1 MSFRRSRGYRF
12 LLLALSIVCLG
23 GAGYIAYRTFF
34 VGNDYASNLKSAEAA
49 YQRGLKAYQ
58 DKNWA
63 EAVMRFDEA
72 RLLAE
77 RARESLDT
85 QVVEGKI
92 PRDDAKPEMGK
103 ILWIKARA
111 IRDWAYAKAHAD
123 GKPLVEP
130 NDPDLKETYRSFVL
144 IPDGANGDNRDRIE
158 ALLSL
163 RGAAELLPD
172 DPEVNKDAI
181 RVEVLRQPIEW
192 KVTEPLLRKAVQLNP
207 KDPRAQFFL
216 ARYEFE
222 QPGDTTI
229 VPVPTQRHQR
239 GWRELMA
246 NKSAERMTKANEHR
260 ELAQKNGARFWRS
273 EGLKAEILY
282 WTSVTGPIRKAKTE
296 AIDNANREL
305 DALLFTPQTGL
316 MAAASRGDNL
326 KDLGPSDLAA
336 LNWILAIGIDRAIDY
351 ALQPNGRTDR
361 ISQVVR
367 AALDLSDHVVA
378 DPALSFGAPA
388 LLSQTIEVMEL
399 AQRFLTKSEPGL
411 WPSYVERMDAL
422 VKKAP
427 EAIKSQPM
435 ILWHLANIT
444 RMDALIAAKIDTQT
458 PDLPGV
464 QKLID
469 QSVKQAEQGLAIAVE
484 TKAPPAQIDQ
494 FHSFLA
500 EWKLLGGVRSEL
512 IGPHLAHLR
521 ASASQT
527 SRDLATYF
535 EAVATE
541 RQGKLEKA
549 RKLLEP
555 LTAEKVDP
563 SIAVKANLQMVKLSL
578 ALNDPARALKALQEL
593 EPVFQQ
599 VDRIS
604 PEERVWAEDAVRD
617 LNELLGMQARAHLG
631 VAIQEA
637 RRFRKDNPGKPIPAD
652 LLTRHETAVDNIL
665 KKLDFKNRGKSRGDL
680 MARLAVVSYLLEVG
694 RRDVAETRLT
704 ELAKDYPDSVEV
716 LRVRA
721 TITALSRDPKVP
733 GFDPNGVAAAD
744 VLIQKFIKD
753 YPTLKAARL
762 FYAQWLMQTNR
773 TEKAIAYLKDVK
785 NFPDGGGEL
794 VDRLL
799 AAALLQTGQREEAQ
813 KILSLLPPSPAVD
826 LAILGALSS
835 REGVNNQL
843 ESALN
848 RYENQGRFR
857 LIEARMRLAEGKFEE
872 AIRGF
877 RSAAEFTEVGPA
889 ARSLLP
895 FAVLAYADSDPAKGR
910 EAAIQLTTEFP
921 NEPGLYLAAALAAL
935 WMEEVGN
942 ADDKWEVTKSM
953 YAGLNKWESV
963 AQANGAKKVDSI
975 LTRVAF
981 RIMAGDIDGARRDA
995 AANLA
1000 QYPNHVP
1007 TIYMLAEL
1015 ALTPPMDIARARE
1028 LYDLI
1033 VKEDPKYTRLP
1044 LLDAQIKLANS
1055 EWDAAAAVYEQMLKE
1070 NPTNSAAYGA
1080 LIRAREAGQKLD
1092 AALQAA
1098 RDWFAKAPE
1107 NPQSVVE
1114 LIRLLV
1120 LTGKKA
1126 EAIKQADDYIA
1137 DRVAAVRKEATTI
1150 QPPPK
1155 PAEVEQA
1162 VENARGSAQL
1172 AIASAFFRANQFEEA
1187 ETRLRDVRKAFPNA
1201 DRPALMLGDIAVAK
1215 KDWATAE
1222 QLYRE
1227 ILKNNRTHFVAGN
1240 NLAWILS
1247 EIQNKPA
1254 EALQIVEE
1262 IRRPRTGGRPIGAE
1276 RLPADF
1282 LDTIGAV
1289 YVKLNRTDKFPE
1301 MQVLFDAATK
1311 RYPLDPRM
1319 FMFLAHAQAALGDKI
1334 RAMENYRTALRIAG
1348 IKNTITEEQNKA
1360 CIKAC
1365 EEALKKLSS

>member
-1 MSFRRSRGYRF
+1 MSFRRSRGYR
-12 LLLALSIVCLG
+12 LLLIVLSIACLG
-23 GAGYIAYRTFF
+23 AAGYIAYRTFIAA
-34 VGNDYASNLKSAEAA
+34 NDYANNFKSADIA

-58 DKNWA
+58 DKNWT
-63 EAVMRFDEA
+63 EAVTRFDEA

-77 RARESLDT
+77 QAREQLDT
-85 QVVEGKI
+85 DVVEGRI
-92 PRDDAKPEMGK
+92 PRDDAKTDMGK

-111 IRDWAYAKAHAD
+111 IRDWAYAKAHAE
-123 GKPLVEP
+123 GKPLVELT
-130 NDPDLKETYRSFVL
+130 DPDLKETYRSFVL
-144 IPDGANGDNRDRIE
+144 IPDAANGDNRDRAE

-181 RVEVLRQPIEW
+181 RVEVLRNPIEW

-222 QPGDTTI
+222 QPGDTTTLPI
-229 VPVPTQRHQR
+229 TTQRHMR
-239 GWRELMA
+239 GWREVMA
-246 NKSAERMTKANEHR
+246 NKSAERMAKANEHR
-260 ELAQKNGARFWRS
+260 DLAQKNGARFWRC

-282 WTSVTGPIRKAKTE
+282 WTSITGPIRKAKPDV
-296 AIDNANREL
+296 IDAANREL

-316 MAAASRGDNL
+316 IAQANKGEYL

-336 LNWILAIGIDRAIDY
+336 INWVLAIGIDRAIDY

-367 AALDLSDHVVA
+367 AALELSDRVVA
-378 DPALSFGAPA
+378 EPTLSFAVPA
-388 LLSQTIEVMEL
+388 LLSQTMEVVEM
-399 AQRFLTKSEPGL
+399 AQRFLTKSEPGI
-411 WPSYVERMDAL
+411 WPTYVAQMEAL

-427 EAIKSQPM
+427 DAVKSQPM

-444 RMDALIAAKIDTQT
+444 RMDAMIAARMDTQT
-458 PDLPGV
+458 PDLPAV

-469 QSVKQAEQGLAIAVE
+469 QSVKQAEEGLALAIS
-484 TKAPPAQIDQ
+484 TKAPPEQVDQ
-494 FHSFLA
+494 FHTFLA

-512 IGPHLAHLR
+512 IEPHLAHLR
-521 ASASQT
+521 ASASQQ
-527 SRDLATYF
+527 SRELATYF

-541 RQGKLEKA
+541 RQGKLDKA
-549 RKLLEP
+549 RKLVEP
-555 LTAEKVDP
+555 LTSEKVDP
-563 SIAVKANLQMVKLSL
+563 SIKVKANLLMVKLSL
-578 ALNDPARALKALQEL
+578 ALNDPGRALKSLQEL

-617 LNELLGMQARAHLG
+617 LNELLGLEARTHLG
-631 VAIQEA
+631 IAIQDA
-637 RRFRKDNPGKPIPAD
+637 RRFRRDNPGKPIPAD
-652 LLTRHETAVDNIL
+652 LLARHETAVDNIL
-665 KKLDFKNRGKSRGDL
+665 KKLDFKTRGKSRGDL
-680 MARLAVVSYLLEVG
+680 MARLAVVGYLLEIG
-694 RRDVAETRLT
+694 QRDKAESRLT

-716 LRVRA
+716 LRLRA
-721 TITALSRDPKVP
+721 TVTALSRDPKTP

-753 YPTLKAARL
+753 YPAVRAARL

-773 TEKAIAYLKDVK
+773 TEKAIAYLKDAN
-785 NFPDGGGEL
+785 NFPGGGGEA

-799 AAALLQTGQREEAQ
+799 ATALLQTGQREEAQ
-813 KILSLLPPSPAVD
+813 KILSLLPPSPSVD
-826 LAILGALSS
+826 LAIIGALSS
-835 REGVNNQL
+835 REGINNQL
-843 ESALN
+843 EGALN

-857 LIEARMRLAEGKFEE
+857 LIEARLRLAEGKFEE

-877 RSAAEFTEVGPA
+877 QSAAEFTEVGAA
-889 ARSLLP
+889 ARSLMP
-895 FAVLAYADSDPAKGR
+895 FAVVAYADSNPAKGR
-910 EAAIQLTTEFP
+910 EAALRLIADYP
-921 NEPGLYLAAALAAL
+921 NEAGLYLAAALAAL

-953 YAGLNKWESV
+953 YAALNKWETV
-963 AQANGAKKVDSI
+963 ALANGMKKVDSV

-981 RIMAGDIDGARRDA
+981 RLMAGDIDGARRDA
-995 AANLA
+995 AANLL
-1000 QYPNHVP
+1000 QNPNHVP
-1007 TIYMLAEL
+1007 TMYMLADL
-1015 ALTPPMDIARARE
+1015 ALTPPVDTARARE
-1028 LYDLI
+1028 LYDQI
-1033 VKEDPKYTRLP
+1033 VKEDPKYPRLP
-1044 LLDAQIKLANS
+1044 LLDAQIKLTNS
-1055 EWDAAAAVYEQMLKE
+1055 EFAAAAAVYEQMLKD
-1070 NPTNSAAYGA
+1070 NPTDSAVYGA
-1080 LIRAREAGQKLD
+1080 LIRAREYAKQLD

-1098 RDWFAKAPE
+1098 RDWHAKVPE

-1120 LTGKKA
+1120 LTGKKD
-1126 EAIKQADDYIA
+1126 EAIKKADDYLA
-1137 DRVAAVRKEATTI
+1137 ARVAEVRKAAPTVK
-1150 QPPPK
+1150 PPPT
-1155 PAEVEQA
+1155 PAEIESA
-1162 VENARGSAQL
+1162 VNNARGSAQL
-1172 AIASAFFRANQFEEA
+1172 AAASAFFRANLFDEA
-1187 ETRLRDVRKAFPNA
+1187 QTRLQEVRKTFPTA
-1201 DRPALMLGDIAVAK
+1201 DRPALMLGDIAVVK

-1227 ILKNNRTHFVAGN
+1227 ILKANRLHFVAGN

-1247 EIQNKPA
+1247 EIHNKPA

-1289 YVKLNRTDKFPE
+1289 YYKLNRTDKFPE
-1301 MQVLFDAATK
+1301 MQVLFEAATK
-1311 RYPLDPRM
+1311 RYPMDPRM
-1319 FMFLAHAQAALGDKI
+1319 FMFLAHAQAAQGDKA
-1334 RAMENYRTALRIAG
+1334 RAMENYRIALRIASV
-1348 IKNTITEEQNKA
+1348 KNSISEEQNKA

-1365 EEALKKLSS
+1365 EEALKKLSG